1 MKKLLGLMLCTILIL
16 TGCSKANTNSNKITY
31 NSYNDI
37 FSVEAVNGWQ
47 QVEQG
52 TLNSSADIELA
63 DLKNDKYFVALMENK
78 ADFEWS
84 YEEYINNTIASNAS
98 TYNLTDYE
106 KKDIK
111 IGNYDCKYIEFKST
125 NNDTEVNTYIQIYYV
140 ETENYYGQLLTWTLN
155 SKKDE
160 YKDEFIQLV
169 ESFKEK

>member
-52 TLNSSADIELA
+52 TLNSLADIELA

-84 YEEYINNTIASNAS
+84 YEEYMNNTIASNAS
-98 TYNLTDYE
+98 TYNFHDVYT
-106 KKDIK
+106 
-111 IGNYDCKYIEFKST
+111 
-125 NNDTEVNTYIQIYYV
+125 
-140 ETENYYGQLLTWTLN
+140 
-155 SKKDE
+155 
-160 YKDEFIQLV
+160 
-169 ESFKEK
+169 